1 MIREGGLVMLPALGF
16 EKKRQPD
23 RFYSVLNKVNTNH
36 ILKKRLTELTGF
48 TGPDLLDY
56 LKENPSDFFS
66 EHGRYFPE
74 VYRIIRAVE
83 SKGEKL
89 EQLASLHLIELYK
102 IKYDITPDVR
112 REETGSYRDMKLGI
126 DLSLTH
132 NGKEVTFQVK
142 PLVSFKEENDVDVIR
157 TKGQVK
163 IYDTDYMTFVSGST
177 KEVVVYR
184 NSGVVTNRYR
194 KEYKFKKE
202 TKI

>member
-1 MIREGGLVMLPALGF
+1 VMLPALGF

-48 TGPDLLDY
+48 TGPYLLDH

-74 VYRIIRAVE
+74 VYRIIRTVE

-89 EQLASLHLIELYK
+89 EQLASEYIKELYK
-102 IKYDITPDVR
+102 RKYDIIPDMR
-112 REETGSYRDMKLGI
+112 LEETGSYRDMKLGI

-142 PLVSFKEENDVDVIR
+142 PLVSFKEENDDHVIR

-163 IYDTDYMTFVSGST
+163 HYKTDYMTFVKPGS
-177 KEVVVYR
+177 KNLLLYR
-184 NSGVVTNRYR
+184 NVDVEVNFTH
-194 KEYKFKKE
+194 KEYKFKKN
-202 TKI
+202 TRI